1 MHIKIGYPDKIW
13 RVSLVFLLNLILS
26 PISILI
32 AIIRCPISCPSRE
45 EIKSEI
51 RTVMEEEIDGAHRGD
66 NISDINLENQ
76 EEEEYLPYTNNMPRE
91 EVKRKWFK
99 NIT

>member
-1 MHIKIGYPDKIW
+1 
-13 RVSLVFLLNLILS
+13 
-26 PISILI
+26 
-32 AIIRCPISCPSRE
+32 
-45 EIKSEI
+45 
-51 RTVMEEEIDGAHRGD
+51 MEEEIDGALRGD